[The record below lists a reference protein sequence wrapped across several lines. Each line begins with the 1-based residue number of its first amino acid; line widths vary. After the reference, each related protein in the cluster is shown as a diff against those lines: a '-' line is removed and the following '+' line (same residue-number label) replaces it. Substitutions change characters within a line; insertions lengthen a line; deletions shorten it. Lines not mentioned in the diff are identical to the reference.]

1 MRLPSDA
8 ECGFIIYLLIPV
20 LFLFLISTALIW
32 QLMRAY
38 TLSILSRL
46 ANTGN
51 PIIEK
56 EIVQWVNTRLSDAG
70 KQSQLRN
77 FNDPAI
83 ADGKIVIDLIDSIKA
98 GSINY
103 ELVRTSGTQEVS
115 SVSISIHFSC
125 SSFSLPCLP
134 QDNLANAKYAISMAR
149 KIGARVYALPE
160 DITEVKPKMVMTVF
174 ACMMALDY
182 VPNMDSVD
190 QNNHNNSN

>member
-1 MRLPSDA
+1 
-8 ECGFIIYLLIPV
+8 
-20 LFLFLISTALIW
+20 
-32 QLMRAY
+32 MRAY

-103 ELVRTSGTQEVS
+103 ELVRTSGTQEVCT
-115 SVSISIHFSC
+115 VSISMHFYT
-125 SSFSLPCLP
+125 SLAHLSLSLTLSAGQSGQC
-134 QDNLANAKYAISMAR
+134 QICHIDGS
-149 KIGARVYALPE
+149 
-160 DITEVKPKMVMTVF
+160 
-174 ACMMALDY
+174 
-182 VPNMDSVD
+182 
-190 QNNHNNSN
+190 

>member
-1 MRLPSDA
+1 
-8 ECGFIIYLLIPV
+8 
-20 LFLFLISTALIW
+20 
-32 QLMRAY
+32 MRAY

-115 SVSISIHFSC
+115 LRSPLQLNPTDSLSLTLSVS
-125 SSFSLPCLP
+125 
-134 QDNLANAKYAISMAR
+134 
-149 KIGARVYALPE
+149 
-160 DITEVKPKMVMTVF
+160 
-174 ACMMALDY
+174 
-182 VPNMDSVD
+182 
-190 QNNHNNSN
+190 

>member
-1 MRLPSDA
+1 
-8 ECGFIIYLLIPV
+8 
-20 LFLFLISTALIW
+20 
-32 QLMRAY
+32 MRAY

-103 ELVRTSGTQEVS
+103 ELVRTSGTQEVNLVLTRS
-115 SVSISIHFSC
+115 SITQLNFNLSSTVSI
-125 SSFSLPCLP
+125 
-134 QDNLANAKYAISMAR
+134 
-149 KIGARVYALPE
+149 G
-160 DITEVKPKMVMTVF
+160 
-174 ACMMALDY
+174 
-182 VPNMDSVD
+182 
-190 QNNHNNSN
+190 